1 MAGSP
6 EDKSAGPAV
15 AEPVPPGR
23 LNLTAAPRES
33 PLQRRKAPWLSKTR
47 LGKCS
52 GSHCRVS
59 PKKVGSG
66 PPGGIVRRIGEA
78 ERQHGQAQHEQAQ
91 KGRFTAVRRF
101 SAAAVRRRVSL
112 ATSSVWQRP
121 AGQDAR
127 RDSEEELVLR
137 PQSYEAADLRVGEAT
152 HMLELADKQDLRR
165 LLLPFGRFRTAWDL
179 LVLILVGYT
188 AITLPIFLS
197 YPVNVPDGLQSL
209 ELAMDVVFLID
220 IALNFRTAVVRD
232 AELVTDRHEIART
245 YFARWF
251 WVDAIGSL
259 PWEIIFR
266 IVKLANS
273 SSGGVGLETN
283 VLTLFKVLKVPTA
296 PT

>member
-1 MAGSP
+1 
-6 EDKSAGPAV
+6 
-15 AEPVPPGR
+15 
-23 LNLTAAPRES
+23 
-33 PLQRRKAPWLSKTR
+33 
-47 LGKCS
+47 
-52 GSHCRVS
+52 
-59 PKKVGSG
+59 
-66 PPGGIVRRIGEA
+66 
-78 ERQHGQAQHEQAQ
+78 
-91 KGRFTAVRRF
+91 
-101 SAAAVRRRVSL
+101 
-112 ATSSVWQRP
+112 QRP
-121 AGQDAR
+121 AGHDAR

-232 AELVTDRHEIART
+232 AELVTDRQEIART

-283 VLTLFKVLKVPTA
+283 VLTLFKVLKVPKLLRLGRIFKFLERFEGAANVGRILLLMLFMTFLVHVIGCLWYLVA
-296 PT
+296 SQGGEGGWL